1 MTGTISKLLE
11 AYENGKMSRRTL
23 IQGLAVLA
31 AGATAAEAAGFQGN
45 RINHVSLQ
53 VSNLQRSTDFYQ
65 RVFGCTVN
73 KRDGNNQ
80 LVFGKDFFVPG
91 GVLEERLGDYEY
103 RPSQVRMAEAVRR
116 ALEEQSHVII
126 EAGTG
131 TGKTLAYL
139 LPALLHG
146 RRILVSTGTKTLQD
160 QIFYKDIPLLERVMD
175 RPIQAAYLKG
185 RNNYLCRLKLETLH
199 AEGLFGSRGLRNF
212 QSILDWAQQTE
223 TGDRAELGSAGED
236 SELWARM
243 DARRDRCLGTKCKDY
258 NRCFLTLMRQKAM
271 EADIVVVN
279 HHLFFADLAIR
290 KSDAAAI
297 LPDYSA
303 VIFDEAHDLEDVA
316 TEYFGF
322 HVSNYRL
329 AEFIHDARKLEADV
343 DVVSRA
349 AERFFNGFALLRE
362 GRHPIRLLDGID
374 SLIGALQDARHS
386 IHPEKDFAGEYE
398 SLARR
403 AGEIQSELEVFRS
416 GALEN
421 YVSWIERRE
430 RGIFLEACPIDVS
443 GMLSEQ
449 LFTRIPTCI
458 LTSATLTVAD
468 SFAYM
473 RTRLG
478 FSEGRE
484 LSLATEFNVRKQAL
498 LYIPKAMPD
507 YRHPSYVDRAAEE
520 IRMVLRASQGRAFVL
535 FTSYRQMEALYEA
548 LSPDLPYPCMLQG
561 KGGGKSR
568 LLEEFKMTRNAVL
581 FATASFWQGVD
592 VKGEALSA
600 VIIDKL
606 PFQVPTDPLVAA
618 RSARIVREGGN
629 PFAQYQVPNAILRLK
644 QGLGRLLR
652 STTDRGILAVLDNRI
667 NTKSY
672 GRLFMESLPDYEVT
686 DSIEKLAEFMG

>member
-1 MTGTISKLLE
+1 M
-11 AYENGKMSRRTL
+11 
-23 IQGLAVLA
+23 Q
-31 AGATAAEAAGFQGN
+31 
-45 RINHVSLQ
+45 
-53 VSNLQRSTDFYQ
+53 
-65 RVFGCTVN
+65 
-73 KRDGNNQ
+73 
-80 LVFGKDFFVPG
+80 DFFGPG
-91 GVLEERLGDYEY
+91 GVLEQRLEDYEY
-103 RPSQVRMAEAVRR
+103 RPSQVRMAEAVHR

-160 QIFYKDIPLLERVMD
+160 QIFYKDIPLLETIVG
-175 RPIQAAYLKG
+175 RPIRAAYLKG

-199 AEGLFGSRGLRNF
+199 AERLFSPRELRTF
-212 QSILDWAQQTE
+212 KSILDWAEQTE

-236 SELWARM
+236 SDLWARM
-243 DARRDRCLGTKCKDY
+243 DARRERCLGTKCKDY
-258 NRCFLTLMRQKAM
+258 ERCFLTLMRQKAM

-290 KSDAAAI
+290 KSDVAAI

-329 AEFIHDARKLEADV
+329 AEFVHDARKLEADV

-349 AERFFNGFALLRE
+349 SERFFNGSALLRE
-362 GRHPIRLLDGID
+362 GRHSVGRLEGID
-374 SLIGALQDARHS
+374 SLIGALQEARHS
-386 IHPEKDFAGEYE
+386 IKQKKDFSGEYE
-398 SLARR
+398 TLARR
-403 AGEIQSELEVFRS
+403 AGELESELEVFRS
-416 GALEN
+416 GDLEN

-443 GMLSEQ
+443 GMLTER
-449 LFTRIPTCI
+449 LFTRVPTCV
-458 LTSATLTVAD
+458 LTSATLTVGD
-468 SFAYM
+468 SFDYIRA
-473 RTRLG
+473 RVG
-478 FSEGRE
+478 FNEGRE
-484 LSLATEFNVRKQAL
+484 LSLATEFNVQKQAL
-498 LYIPKAMPD
+498 LYIPRTMPD
-507 YRHPSYVDRAAEE
+507 YRHPSYLDRAAEE
-520 IRMVLRASQGRAFVL
+520 IRLVLRASQGRAFVL
-535 FTSYRQMEALYEA
+535 FTSHRQMEALYEVLA
-548 LSPDLPYPCMLQG
+548 NDLPYPCMIQG
-561 KGGGKSR
+561 KGGGKGR
-568 LLEEFKMTRNAVL
+568 LLEEFRITANAVL

-686 DSIEKLAEFMG
+686 DSIEKLVEFMG